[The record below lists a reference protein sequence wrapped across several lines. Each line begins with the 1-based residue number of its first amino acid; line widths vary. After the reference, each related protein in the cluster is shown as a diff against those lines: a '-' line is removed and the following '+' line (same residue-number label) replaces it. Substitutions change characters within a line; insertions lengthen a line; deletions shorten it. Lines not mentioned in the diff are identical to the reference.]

1 MTLEHLS
8 QTQLTRYSGRTL
20 EPHELLAVDKHLAS
34 CDECHERL
42 ARIAPGDAQFA
53 VRRAL
58 ESGQASGEGVFHLDY
73 EQHLEPYIDGK
84 ANDIDRE
91 LVESHVAVC
100 SQCATDLED
109 LLEFK
114 QQPVAAISGNT
125 NTSLWWKRWLPQLA
139 LPSSHAWATAV
150 VVVAAFT
157 LAGAVVFWIRN
168 PLSGSV
174 PIAESV
180 LPESDRQRPAVETA
194 QPSPAP
200 SGLAAEKHAGPSQPK
215 GADAPGPSPEELL
228 LRLNDADS
236 QLNLTKSGRLEGLE
250 ELPSDLKES
259 IEQVLASRQLDASP
273 GLAGWTTYST
283 RLRSTFEAQDAFC
296 PLSPTNVVL
305 ETNQPTFRWRALTGA
320 QHYVVTIYDDKFR
333 KVSSSEPVS
342 GTEWTIPNTLARGVT
357 YSWQISGLKDGETV
371 ITPKPPEPQARFRIL
386 DRRSLATLVKLKEPA
401 RRSHLALGV
410 FYWKHGLIDEAERE
424 FQALAAANPDSTVA
438 TELLASIRSI
448 RRH

>member
-20 EPHELLAVDKHLAS
+20 EPHEMLAVDRHLAS

-42 ARIAPGDAQFA
+42 TRIAPGDAQFA
-53 VRRAL
+53 IRRAL

-73 EQHLEPYIDGK
+73 EQHLEPYVDGK

-100 SQCATDLED
+100 SSCATDLED

-114 QQPVAAISGNT
+114 QQPVVAISADAG
-125 NTSLWWKRWLPQLA
+125 TSLWWKRWLPELSF
-139 LPSSHAWATAV
+139 PSSYAWATAV

-157 LAGAVVFWIRN
+157 LAGAVVFWTRY

-200 SGLAAEKHAGPSQPK
+200 TEHIAGKHTSSPQPK
-215 GADAPGPSPEELL
+215 GADSPGSSPEQPLL
-228 LRLNDADS
+228 VLNDADG
-236 QLNLTKSGRLEGLE
+236 QLSITKSGRLEGLE
-250 ELPSDLKES
+250 GLPSDLQES
-259 IEQVLASRQLDASP
+259 IERVLVTRQLNTSP
-273 GLAGWTTYST
+273 GLTGWTTYID
-283 RLRSTFEAQDAFC
+283 RLRNTFERQNTFC

-305 ETNQPTFRWRALTGA
+305 ETNQPAFRWQPLEGA

-342 GTEWTIPNTLARGVT
+342 GTEWTIPNTLARGVI
-357 YSWQISGLKDGETV
+357 YSWQISALKDGETV
-371 ITPKPPEPQARFRIL
+371 VTPTPPAPQARFRV
-386 DRRSLATLVKLKEPA
+386 LAQRALETLAKLKESA

-410 FYWKHGLIDEAERE
+410 FYWKHGLIDDSERE
-424 FQALAAANPDSTVA
+424 FQALAAANPDSA
-438 TELLASIRSI
+438 RPQNC
-448 RRH
+448 